1 MLKSKTP
8 EELESVLSKKG
19 LKVSSEELEQI
30 IKSLDLIKNRNAQAK
45 DSKTSEPIP
54 ISKEE
59 SARISGGNTC
69 NSNFNPY
76 VPNPYPVI
84 EDSQPAE
91 TVPSPASPKSK
102 QKIQSRLAQK
112 KSSDS

>member
-1 MLKSKTP
+1 M
-8 EELESVLSKKG
+8 
-19 LKVSSEELEQI
+19 
-30 IKSLDLIKNRNAQAK
+30 IKNQNAQAK

-54 ISKEE
+54 ISEEE
-59 SARISGGNTC
+59 STRISGGSTC

-102 QKIQSRLAQK
+102 QKIQSHLAQK